1 MAASPGTAQYAVP
14 SSLHS
19 AAQPAAQASAS
30 ALASA
35 SGAARLRPRPRVFVY
50 PLGVAWRV
58 GPQLL
63 VELDRE
69 ITERLLASPHREA
82 DPYATQASNPGLADP
97 RQVSSYC
104 SRV

>member
-1 MAASPGTAQYAVP
+1 MQWW
-14 SSLHS
+14 
-19 AAQPAAQASAS
+19 AAQASAS
-30 ALASA
+30 ASASSSA

-69 ITERLLASPHREA
+69 ITEQLLASPHREA
-82 DPYATQASNPGLADP
+82 DPYATRASNPELAEP
-97 RQVSSYC
+97 RQVVFC
-104 SRV
+104 HSRA